1 MVQETLSQPSMS
13 LLEQDA
19 LIEIFNIGIGK
30 AAFALNRLTHEE
42 VTLSIPQVELMRQPE
57 AFAWISSQVNGHVIA
72 IRQSFRGE
80 FNGNAF
86 LLFPQDQSLNLV
98 RTLLAEYMPL
108 ASLSEL
114 EQEALIEVGNLI
126 LNACFGMVSNILE
139 LNVEI
144 SVPELR
150 QGRMEDVFP
159 DPFDDSWSLLMKIMF
174 DLPSQNANGYVNFVM
189 DLVSLSQFNT
199 GIKNFL
205 QRKLH

>member
-1 MVQETLSQPSMS
+1 MS

-19 LIEIFNIGIGK
+19 LVEIFNIGIGK
-30 AAFALNRLTHEE
+30 AAYALNRLINEE
-42 VTLSIPQVELMRQPE
+42 VTLSIPQLEMMRQPD
-57 AFAWISSQVNGHVIA
+57 AFAWILSQVSGNVIA

-86 LLFPQDQSLNLV
+86 LLFPQDQSLTLV
-98 RTLLAEYMPL
+98 RTLLSEFMPL
-108 ASLSEL
+108 SSLSEL

-139 LNVEI
+139 MDVEI

-150 QGRMEDVFP
+150 QGRLEDVFP
-159 DPFDDSWSLLMKIMF
+159 NPFDDSWCLLMKIKF
-174 DLPSQNANGYVNFVM
+174 DLPSQKANGYLNFVM
-189 DLVSLSQFNT
+189 DLMSLNQFNT
-199 GIKNFL
+199 GIKSFL